1 MWRDSS
7 TQMDTIEYDYRS
19 TVQLFGTI
27 TIGFFWGVET
37 VINGLVHWLSLCINI
52 M

>member
-27 TIGFFWGVET
+27 TIGFFLGGRNCHKR
-37 VINGLVHWLSLCINI
+37 IGSLVKLVY
-52 M
+52 